1 MKAKQTKTVAVK
13 RTKQIV
19 ISKTEFTASDMKNHM
34 FNLALQVAQPKGT
47 EPTRV
52 NASIGAMRA
61 ILATIALEV
70 KAAKLGIQFK

>member
-34 FNLALQVAQPKGT
+34 FNLAL
-47 EPTRV
+47 
-52 NASIGAMRA
+52 
-61 ILATIALEV
+61 
-70 KAAKLGIQFK
+70 